1 MDTRSHAARL
11 SFVVFLAAGLAALAD
26 PARAAVIGAQL
37 GVDRAGI
44 DGDSPPNTGYSDK
57 VGLVAGIQGE
67 FGFAQSLSLSLQ
79 PSFVQKKTGVRIAPP
94 TRGASTTELDLSF
107 DYVSV
112 PVLMKFAMASGRTY
126 VAGGVT
132 VDFLTAATLSGEG
145 SDQDVTSAYNSTGFG
160 AVLGFGLV
168 FPAGRTRFTTELR
181 YVQGIAN
188 MTTGTAAAAAGAL
201 APRLHSTGWE
211 LIVGSLLPVGKH

>member
-1 MDTRSHAARL
+1 MDMGSHSVRL
-11 SFVVFLAAGLAALAD
+11 LFVVLLATAIAAGAD
-26 PARAAVIGAQL
+26 GAQAAVVGAQL

-44 DGDSPPNTGYSDK
+44 DGDSPPNSHYSDK

-67 FGFAQSLSLSLQ
+67 VGFAQDLSLSVQ
-79 PSFVQKKTGVRIAPP
+79 PSFVQKKSGVVVAPS
-94 TRGASTTELDLSF
+94 TRGGSSTELALSF

-112 PVLMKFAMASGRTY
+112 PVVVKFAKAGGRTY

-132 VDFLTAATLSGEG
+132 VDFLTAATLSGQG
-145 SDQDVTSAYNSTGFG
+145 SDRDVTSAFGNTGFG
-160 AVLGFGLV
+160 AVLGFGVV

-188 MTTGTAAAAAGAL
+188 MTTGAAAEASGAL

-211 LIVGSLLPVGKH
+211 LIVGSLLPVGRH

>member
-1 MDTRSHAARL
+1 
-11 SFVVFLAAGLAALAD
+11 
-26 PARAAVIGAQL
+26 
-37 GVDRAGI
+37 
-44 DGDSPPNTGYSDK
+44 
-57 VGLVAGIQGE
+57 
-67 FGFAQSLSLSLQ
+67 
-79 PSFVQKKTGVRIAPP
+79 
-94 TRGASTTELDLSF
+94 
-107 DYVSV
+107 
-112 PVLMKFAMASGRTY
+112 MKFAMASGRTY